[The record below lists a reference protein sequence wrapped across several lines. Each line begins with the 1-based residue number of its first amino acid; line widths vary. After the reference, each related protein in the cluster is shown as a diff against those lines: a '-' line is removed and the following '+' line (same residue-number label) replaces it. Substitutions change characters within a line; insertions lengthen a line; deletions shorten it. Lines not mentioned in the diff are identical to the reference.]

1 MDYSFLRTTVF
12 VSLYFPYTSFPPLA
26 DALTEL
32 SKGNAG
38 PLWDIGPNKGTPV
51 DDPMIAIQC
60 NDGSLVPETLESAEL
75 YFEELAK
82 TSEWADIW
90 ARLRISCS

>member
-1 MDYSFLRTTVF
+1 
-12 VSLYFPYTSFPPLA
+12 
-26 DALTEL
+26 
-32 SKGNAG
+32 
-38 PLWDIGPNKGTPV
+38 
-51 DDPMIAIQC
+51 MIAIQC

-90 ARLRISCS
+90 ARLKFSCL